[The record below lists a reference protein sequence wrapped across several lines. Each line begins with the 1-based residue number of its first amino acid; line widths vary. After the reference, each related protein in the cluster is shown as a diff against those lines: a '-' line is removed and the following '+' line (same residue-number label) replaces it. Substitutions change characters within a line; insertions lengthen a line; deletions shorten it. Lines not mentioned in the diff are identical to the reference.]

1 MSKACKETRVQLC
14 KEIDFGDGE
23 VSTIRAMVTEE
34 QALVVFKL
42 EEAAYYLKKVAEYLE
57 GQKEKVICNKG
68 KKAFGM
74 LADDNYTIIQS
85 HDGSRI
91 MHDKDNPRTEV
102 YIELIEDA
110 FSEKE

>member
-34 QALVVFKL
+34 QAQVVFKL
-42 EEAAYYLKKVAEYLE
+42 EEAADYLKKVAEYLE
-57 GQKEKVICNKG
+57 GQKDKVICKKG

-74 LADDNYTIIQS
+74 LADDNYKVAT
-85 HDGSRI
+85 
-91 MHDKDNPRTEV
+91 
-102 YIELIEDA
+102 ELIAAADRFVFMCNVNGEIA
-110 FSEKE
+110 EHIQMGR